1 MAQFKDGYP
10 VFVTADASLEG
21 LSGILAI
28 VDSNTNHNHNKNDE
42 KVLNR
47 QILSNSLKRKAIEDI
62 SCKPS
67 KLIRSELKKGDIS
80 ILTTNDLSLIRHNVH
95 PARSFVHPPLPKC
108 IKELHAALESMN
120 IKTNIEFDLAIKHRP
135 GSWNTAADCL
145 SRYPVYTTKITDIL
159 YENDKDEIN
168 ANSTNFEIN
177 SANIKPET
185 LKTQQSEDEFCNE
198 KCQLKSNRPT
208 PNIALEYKEEKEWTV
223 DGISSIKNFIR
234 KSEKHSISKKHL
246 INQEKFHLLG
256 KVRIE
261 HAISEGRRL
270 AAIKHNEQVS
280 INRRLIARMIHVV
293 CFLGK
298 QELAFRG
305 HREHD
310 ESLNKGNYLELLDLL
325 AQEEHLL
332 KDHFL
337 SSSIFKGTSKI
348 IQNDLIESVT
358 TILNSKIFKEIQ
370 TANYISI
377 QADETTDVSCRSQ
390 MSIIF
395 RYVIEEKIV
404 ERFIGFFDVS
414 SDKTGSGLAD
424 VILSVIKKWDLG
436 NKIIAQ
442 TYDGASVMSGTKN
455 GVQSLIK
462 NIYSNVLFIHCYAH
476 QLNLVLLYGAK
487 TIKPVK
493 LFICNLTMFHTFF
506 SRSSKRSE
514 LLRQQGFKLPNH
526 SDTRW
531 NYHSRAA
538 STIKTHFIE
547 LKNAF
552 THVIEEPNWD
562 HISISTASGIL
573 DKLNDAQFV
582 YLLILFNKI
591 FIYTDHVFNFLQSKI
606 LSNIKSCI
614 FEIQNLK
621 KNLEDLRK
629 EQTVNTCCD
638 EAIQLNNDFEYGDK
652 QKNNLR
658 KITYEILDSLIVQI
672 NIRFEDTSEL
682 EFVELTNEKM
692 FNIYHNTFP
701 ECKLIKLLKQYP
713 NMFEE
718 NRLRNEL
725 SVIYSDNNKH
735 LPPHKLLDLIIK
747 NNL

>member
-1 MAQFKDGYP
+1 MEIQ
-10 VFVTADASLEG
+10 
-21 LSGILAI
+21 
-28 VDSNTNHNHNKNDE
+28 
-42 KVLNR
+42 
-47 QILSNSLKRKAIEDI
+47 
-62 SCKPS
+62 
-67 KLIRSELKKGDIS
+67 KK
-80 ILTTNDLSLIRHNVH
+80 
-95 PARSFVHPPLPKC
+95 K
-108 IKELHAALESMN
+108 
-120 IKTNIEFDLAIKHRP
+120 
-135 GSWNTAADCL
+135 
-145 SRYPVYTTKITDIL
+145 TDIL
-159 YENDKDEIN
+159 DFLFKNSFNTLTYE
-168 ANSTNFEIN
+168 
-177 SANIKPET
+177 
-185 LKTQQSEDEFCNE
+185 E

-208 PNIALEYKEEKEWTV
+208 PNIALEYKEGKFVRKFQYSWYTKFPWLTGSDKLNKVFCFYCVIFGGEKEWTV

-280 INRRLIARMIHVV
+280 INRRLLARMIHVV

-462 NIYSNVLFIHCYAH
+462 NIYPNVLFIHCYAH

-614 FEIQNLK
+614 SEIQNLK

-692 FNIYHNTFP
+692 FDIYHNTFP

-735 LPPHKLLDLIIK
+735 LPPHKLVDLIIK
-747 NNL
+747 NNLQEIYSQFTKLCQLVLTIPATTASSERSMSTLKRIKSFLRNTMTNERLTNLSSLAIEKNLLGVMAKDPTFVESIIDDFAKKKERRIELEYKII

>member
-1 MAQFKDGYP
+1 
-10 VFVTADASLEG
+10 
-21 LSGILAI
+21 
-28 VDSNTNHNHNKNDE
+28 
-42 KVLNR
+42 
-47 QILSNSLKRKAIEDI
+47 
-62 SCKPS
+62 
-67 KLIRSELKKGDIS
+67 
-80 ILTTNDLSLIRHNVH
+80 
-95 PARSFVHPPLPKC
+95 
-108 IKELHAALESMN
+108 
-120 IKTNIEFDLAIKHRP
+120 
-135 GSWNTAADCL
+135 
-145 SRYPVYTTKITDIL
+145 
-159 YENDKDEIN
+159 
-168 ANSTNFEIN
+168 
-177 SANIKPET
+177 
-185 LKTQQSEDEFCNE
+185 

-208 PNIALEYKEEKEWTV
+208 PNIALEYKEGKFIRKFQYSWYTKFPWLTGCDKLNKVFCFYCVIFGGEKEWTI

-261 HAISEGRRL
+261 HAISVGRRL

-358 TILNSKIFKEIQ
+358 TVLNSKIFKEIQ

-377 QADETTDVSCRSQ
+377 QADETTDV
-390 MSIIF
+390 
-395 RYVIEEKIV
+395 
-404 ERFIGFFDVS
+404 
-414 SDKTGSGLAD
+414 DKTGSGLAD

-462 NIYSNVLFIHCYAH
+462 NIYPNVLFIHCYAH
-476 QLNLVLLYGAK
+476 QLNLV
-487 TIKPVK
+487 
-493 LFICNLTMFHTFF
+493 F
-506 SRSSKRSE
+506 RSSKRSE

-582 YLLILFNKI
+582 
-591 FIYTDHVFNFLQSKI
+591 
-606 LSNIKSCI
+606 
-614 FEIQNLK
+614 
-621 KNLEDLRK
+621 
-629 EQTVNTCCD
+629 
-638 EAIQLNNDFEYGDK
+638 
-652 QKNNLR
+652 
-658 KITYEILDSLIVQI
+658 
-672 NIRFEDTSEL
+672 FEDTSEL

-692 FNIYHNTFP
+692 FDIYHNTFP

-713 NMFEE
+713 NIFEE

-725 SVIYSDNNKH
+725 SVIYSDKNKH

-747 NNL
+747 NNLQEIYSQFTKLCQLVLTIPATTASSERSMSTLKRIKSFLRNTMTNERLTNLSSLAIEKNLLGVMAKDPTFVESIIDDFAKKKERRIELEYKII

>member
-1 MAQFKDGYP
+1 MLATVVKIEI
-10 VFVTADASLEG
+10 SLP
-21 LSGILAI
+21 LL
-28 VDSNTNHNHNKNDE
+28 
-42 KVLNR
+42 
-47 QILSNSLKRKAIEDI
+47 
-62 SCKPS
+62 
-67 KLIRSELKKGDIS
+67 
-80 ILTTNDLSLIRHNVH
+80 
-95 PARSFVHPPLPKC
+95 LPK
-108 IKELHAALESMN
+108 I
-120 IKTNIEFDLAIKHRP
+120 
-135 GSWNTAADCL
+135 
-145 SRYPVYTTKITDIL
+145 V
-159 YENDKDEIN
+159 
-168 ANSTNFEIN
+168 
-177 SANIKPET
+177 ET
-185 LKTQQSEDEFCNE
+185 LNAEQE
-198 KCQLKSNRPT
+198 
-208 PNIALEYKEEKEWTV
+208 LEE
-223 DGISSIKNFIR
+223 ILQR
-234 KSEKHSISKKHL
+234 
-246 INQEKFHLLG
+246 

-261 HAISEGRRL
+261 HAILEGRRL

-293 CFLGK
+293 CFLGE

-442 TYDGASVMSGTKN
+442 TYDGASV
-455 GVQSLIK
+455 I
-462 NIYSNVLFIHCYAH
+462 
-476 QLNLVLLYGAK
+476 
-487 TIKPVK
+487 
-493 LFICNLTMFHTFF
+493 
-506 SRSSKRSE
+506 RSSKRSE

-582 YLLILFNKI
+582 YLLILFNNI

-614 FEIQNLK
+614 SEIQNLK

-672 NIRFEDTSEL
+672 NIRLEDTSEL
-682 EFVELTNEKM
+682 EFVELMNEKM
-692 FNIYHNTFP
+692 FDIYHNTFP

-747 NNL
+747 NNLQEIYSQFTKLCQLVLTIPATTASSERSMSTLKRIKSFLRNTMTNKRLTNLSSLAIEKNLLGVMAKDPTFVESIIDDFAKKKERRIELEYKII

>member
-1 MAQFKDGYP
+1 MEIQ
-10 VFVTADASLEG
+10 
-21 LSGILAI
+21 
-28 VDSNTNHNHNKNDE
+28 
-42 KVLNR
+42 
-47 QILSNSLKRKAIEDI
+47 
-62 SCKPS
+62 
-67 KLIRSELKKGDIS
+67 KK
-80 ILTTNDLSLIRHNVH
+80 
-95 PARSFVHPPLPKC
+95 K
-108 IKELHAALESMN
+108 
-120 IKTNIEFDLAIKHRP
+120 
-135 GSWNTAADCL
+135 
-145 SRYPVYTTKITDIL
+145 TDIL
-159 YENDKDEIN
+159 DFLFKNSFNTLTYE
-168 ANSTNFEIN
+168 
-177 SANIKPET
+177 
-185 LKTQQSEDEFCNE
+185 E

-208 PNIALEYKEEKEWTV
+208 PNVALEYKEGKFVRKFQHSWYTKFPWLTGSNKLNKVFSFYRVIFGGEKKWTV

-246 INQEKFHLLG
+246 INQEKSHLLG

-280 INRRLIARMIHVV
+280 INRRLIARMIHV
-293 CFLGK
+293 CILGK
-298 QELAFRG
+298 QELVFRG

-348 IQNDLIESVT
+348 IQNYLIESVT

-370 TANYISI
+370 TANYIPI
-377 QADETTDVSCRSQ
+377 QADETTDVSCQSQ

-404 ERFIGFFDVS
+404 EQFIGFFDVS
-414 SDKTGSGLAD
+414 SDKMGSGLAD
-424 VILSVIKKWDLG
+424 IILSVIKKWDLG

-442 TYDGASVMSGTKN
+442 TYDGASVISGTKN

-462 NIYSNVLFIHCYAH
+462 NIYPNVLFIHCYAH
-476 QLNLVLLYGAK
+476 QLNL
-487 TIKPVK
+487 
-493 LFICNLTMFHTFF
+493 
-506 SRSSKRSE
+506 
-514 LLRQQGFKLPNH
+514 
-526 SDTRW
+526 
-531 NYHSRAA
+531 
-538 STIKTHFIE
+538 
-547 LKNAF
+547 
-552 THVIEEPNWD
+552 
-562 HISISTASGIL
+562 
-573 DKLNDAQFV
+573 
-582 YLLILFNKI
+582 
-591 FIYTDHVFNFLQSKI
+591 
-606 LSNIKSCI
+606 
-614 FEIQNLK
+614 NLK

-692 FNIYHNTFP
+692 FDIYHNTFP

-735 LPPHKLLDLIIK
+735 LPPHKQLDLIIK
-747 NNL
+747 NNLQEIYSQFTKLCQLVLTIPATTASSERSMSTLKRIKSFLRNTMTNERLTNLSSLAIEKNILGVMAKDPTFVESIIDDFAKKKKKN

>member
-1 MAQFKDGYP
+1 MEIQ
-10 VFVTADASLEG
+10 
-21 LSGILAI
+21 
-28 VDSNTNHNHNKNDE
+28 NK
-42 KVLNR
+42 K
-47 QILSNSLKRKAIEDI
+47 
-62 SCKPS
+62 
-67 KLIRSELKKGDIS
+67 
-80 ILTTNDLSLIRHNVH
+80 
-95 PARSFVHPPLPKC
+95 
-108 IKELHAALESMN
+108 
-120 IKTNIEFDLAIKHRP
+120 
-135 GSWNTAADCL
+135 
-145 SRYPVYTTKITDIL
+145 TDIL
-159 YENDKDEIN
+159 DFLFKNSFNTLTYE
-168 ANSTNFEIN
+168 
-177 SANIKPET
+177 
-185 LKTQQSEDEFCNE
+185 E
-198 KCQLKSNRPT
+198 KCQLKSNRST
-208 PNIALEYKEEKEWTV
+208 PNIALEYKEEWTV

-261 HAISEGRRL
+261 HAILEGRRL
-270 AAIKHNEQVS
+270 AATKHNEQVS
-280 INRRLIARMIHVV
+280 INRRLIAR
-293 CFLGK
+293 
-298 QELAFRG
+298 
-305 HREHD
+305 
-310 ESLNKGNYLELLDLL
+310 NYLELLDLL

-348 IQNDLIESVT
+348 IQNDLIDRVT
-358 TILNSKIFKEIQ
+358 TILNSNIFKEIQ

-395 RYVIEEKIV
+395 RYVIEEEIV

-462 NIYSNVLFIHCYAH
+462 NIYPNVLFIHCYAH

-547 LKNAF
+547 LKM
-552 THVIEEPNWD
+552 
-562 HISISTASGIL
+562 
-573 DKLNDAQFV
+573 
-582 YLLILFNKI
+582 LL
-591 FIYTDHVFNFLQSKI
+591 H
-606 LSNIKSCI
+606 
-614 FEIQNLK
+614 
-621 KNLEDLRK
+621 
-629 EQTVNTCCD
+629 
-638 EAIQLNNDFEYGDK
+638 
-652 QKNNLR
+652 
-658 KITYEILDSLIVQI
+658 
-672 NIRFEDTSEL
+672 
-682 EFVELTNEKM
+682 M
-692 FNIYHNTFP
+692 
-701 ECKLIKLLKQYP
+701 
-713 NMFEE
+713 
-718 NRLRNEL
+718 
-725 SVIYSDNNKH
+725 
-735 LPPHKLLDLIIK
+735 
-747 NNL
+747 